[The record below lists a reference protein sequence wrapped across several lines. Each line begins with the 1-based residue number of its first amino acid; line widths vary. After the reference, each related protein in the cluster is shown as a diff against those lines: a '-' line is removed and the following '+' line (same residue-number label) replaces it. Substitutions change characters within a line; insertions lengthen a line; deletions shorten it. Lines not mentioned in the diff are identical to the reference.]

1 MRFLVESTFAQ
12 APTPE
17 HLALLPQETA
27 RGLELDAAGIREALY
42 LTVDNTRGWQVYRVE
57 SRLAL
62 DTILESFPL
71 HSALVHTVTELAEPA
86 S

>member
-12 APTPE
+12 APTSE
-17 HLALLPQETA
+17 QLALLPQETA

-42 LTVDNTRGWQVYRVE
+42 LAIDQSRGWQVYRVE
-57 SRLAL
+57 SRSAL
-62 DTILESFPL
+62 DSLLESFPL
-71 HSALVHTVTELAEPA
+71 YTALIHTVTELIEPA

>member
-17 HLALLPQETA
+17 QFALLPQETA

-42 LTVDNTRGWQVYRVE
+42 LTVDMARGWQVYRVE
-57 SRLAL
+57 SRSAL
-62 DTILESFPL
+62 DAIRESFPL
-71 HSALVHTVTELAEPA
+71 HSALVHTITELAAPA